1 MIKKSLYGIDTKSSA
16 ERIKKQVITKIK
28 TIEPSNKKFKG
39 SKFIFSFA
47 TLLLIASMAIFI
59 YTRVPSITYSPSV
72 NSALNDNLSVK
83 ITPLTKED
91 ILLYKNSRVSEDELK
106 NDYKVFYYQYMVSK
120 TKNESN
126 VTIKHSQ
133 NWNQVIDNI
142 DGKKR
147 YANGTGWINNNEEDS
162 TIQEEFRFIFNAKDL
177 TNEQIISAFKNYT
190 LKISWQT
197 DYSKYNTKVINI
209 DKHIK

>member
-1 MIKKSLYGIDTKSSA
+1 
-16 ERIKKQVITKIK
+16 
-28 TIEPSNKKFKG
+28 
-39 SKFIFSFA
+39 
-47 TLLLIASMAIFI
+47 
-59 YTRVPSITYSPSV
+59 
-72 NSALNDNLSVK
+72 
-83 ITPLTKED
+83 
-91 ILLYKNSRVSEDELK
+91 
-106 NDYKVFYYQYMVSK
+106 MVSK

-177 TNEQIISAFKNYT
+177 TNEQFISAFKNYT